1 MQKQL
6 LKEVNEVAMCTPSR
20 GNFLTKALRQELLG
34 VFEKQQGG
42 YCDWSRGQKTVAAQV
57 KEVRGE
63 WEEHIR
69 RGLTNRYKEFSF
81 YFERNE
87 ETLQGFEHR
96 TDIT

>member
-1 MQKQL
+1 
-6 LKEVNEVAMCTPSR
+6 MCTLSK

-42 YCDWSRGQKTVAAQV
+42 YCDGSRGWKTVAAQV

-63 WEEHIR
+63 WKEHIR
-69 RGLTNRYKEFSF
+69 RGLADHHKEFSF

-96 TDIT
+96 TDIS